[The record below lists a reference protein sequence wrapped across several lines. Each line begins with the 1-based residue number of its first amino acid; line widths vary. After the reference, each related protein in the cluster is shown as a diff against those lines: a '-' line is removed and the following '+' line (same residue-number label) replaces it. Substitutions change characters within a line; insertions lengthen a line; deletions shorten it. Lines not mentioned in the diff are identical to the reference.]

1 MLQTLLGLMTA
12 GLGELELVHT
22 TSPTSEGTNDGVTE
36 NRVGTEVLSGRQTAL
51 GSITAMLA
59 ASGGQGTLM
68 NIVKRPL
75 RTRERR

>member
-1 MLQTLLGLMTA
+1 MTA

-59 ASGGQGTLM
+59 ASGGQGSWIYSIQHDATMLG
-68 NIVKRPL
+68 
-75 RTRERR
+75 